1 MPISVR
7 ANLEDQVK
15 SGLITEKKANS
26 IHSVYMDLREKYL
39 AGTLDKTAMTLVTKT
54 RIELERLD
62 QHDSNSLTNLE
73 DTALLIIATGMCRN
87 V

>member
-7 ANLEDQVK
+7 ANLDDQVK

-26 IHSVYMDLREKYL
+26 IHTVYMNLKEKHL
-39 AGTLDKTAMTLVTKT
+39 AGTLDKTTMTLVTKT

-62 QHDSNSLTNLE
+62 QHESNSLPSLE
-73 DTALLIIATGMCRN
+73 DTVLLIIATGMCRN
-87 V
+87 A